1 MHVEVFRV
9 VLSWYLELIFRWFS
23 KEQRTKVNYKKEEKD
38 KCAKVFK
45 KWVYGRGT
53 QVFTIVFQFVGR
65 FKMFQNKQLK
75 EKQGKLLEILIMVTF
90 LSKGWSFRES
100 MGNFGDDSDV
110 LVLYLGGRSPWFVF
124 NPTYNLGNLSHIPLR
139 YKIKI

>member
-1 MHVEVFRV
+1 M
-9 VLSWYLELIFRWFS
+9 
-23 KEQRTKVNYKKEEKD
+23 
-38 KCAKVFK
+38 
-45 KWVYGRGT
+45 
-53 QVFTIVFQFVGR
+53 FTIVFQFVGR
-65 FKMFQNKQLK
+65 FKMFQNKQLT

-90 LSKGWSFRES
+90 LSKGGSFRES
-100 MGNFGDDSDV
+100 MESFGDASDV